1 MNENLINRYQINF
14 VNLTEQSKTNQTK
27 IAKQPNIKNKH
38 LSLFLYEWSNPQEIN
53 EALLPDIEAAFL
65 DTNYFESNSSENV
78 SIMIYHDR
86 VELYD
91 DTKFVY
97 ELPLK
102 DFKEII
108 IGWRDFLLTP
118 PLNGS
123 EIYQDNKSER
133 FKNRQE
139 INSAESYTVFETNES
154 EFSDIE
160 LKTYSRQNKFVFIL
174 SLVLFVA
181 AFLFFFI
188 IVPSL
193 NVARIIIPVSIVG
206 SIMISLSGFYCL
218 LYYKSWKKD
227 FIEKVGKPKLN
238 IETFILICSLP
249 TALFYFIISWNFLE
263 GPGHNLYKLGITHSV
278 IKFLNP

>member
-14 VNLTEQSKTNQTK
+14 VNLTEQSKTNQAK
-27 IAKQPNIKNKH
+27 IAKHPYIKNKH

-65 DTNYFESNSSENV
+65 DTNYFEANSSENV
-78 SIMIYHDR
+78 SIIIYHDR
-86 VELYD
+86 VELYGK
-91 DTKFVY
+91 TKFVY
-97 ELPLK
+97 ELPTE
-102 DFKEII
+102 DFKEIV

-118 PLNGS
+118 PLNGTK
-123 EIYQDNKSER
+123 IYQEKKIERSE
-133 FKNRQE
+133 N
-139 INSAESYTVFETNES
+139 NSAESYTVFETTES

-181 AFLFFFI
+181 SFLFFFI
-188 IVPSL
+188 ILPSL
-193 NVARIIIPVSIVG
+193 DVARIIIPVSITG

-278 IKFLNP
+278 IKFFTS

>member
-14 VNLTEQSKTNQTK
+14 ANLTEQLNNNQAKITK
-27 IAKQPNIKNKH
+27 HPYIKNKH

-78 SIMIYHDR
+78 SIMIYHNR

-91 DTKFVY
+91 DTKCVY

-102 DFKEII
+102 DFKEIV

-123 EIYQDNKSER
+123 KIYQDNKSE
-133 FKNRQE
+133 KSENRQE
-139 INSAESYTVFETNES
+139 INSTESDTVFETTES
-154 EFSDIE
+154 EISDIE

-174 SLVLFVA
+174 SLVLFIA
-181 AFLFFFI
+181 SFLFFFI

-193 NVARIIIPVSIVG
+193 DVARVIIFVSIVG

-249 TALFYFIISWNFLE
+249 TVLFYFIISWNFLE
-263 GPGHNLYKLGITHSV
+263 GPGHNLYKLGITLKV
-278 IKFLNP
+278 LKFLNP